1 MALTKEDVVTA
12 LRACRD
18 PEIPVNIV
26 DLGLV
31 YAVEVSETAD
41 TPTGSDP
48 GFDVAVRMTLTSPG
62 CPMSQAIA
70 AQVHRKI
77 LGLDHVRHAK
87 VDLVWEPAWHPSMIT
102 AEGRHQ
108 LNPT

>member
-1 MALTKEDVVTA
+1 MALTQEDVLSA
-12 LRACRD
+12 LRTCRD

-31 YAVEVSETAD
+31 YAVDVQETGAGDPGYEVS
-41 TPTGSDP
+41 
-48 GFDVAVRMTLTSPG
+48 VRMTLTSPG
-62 CPMSQAIA
+62 CPMSQAISA
-70 AQVHRKI
+70 AVQRK
-77 LGLDHVRHAK
+77 LLSLERVRQAK

-108 LNPT
+108 LNPN

>member
-1 MALTKEDVVTA
+1 MALTQEDVLSA
-12 LRACRD
+12 LRTCRD

-31 YAVEVSETAD
+31 YAVDVREAGAAGPGYDVS
-41 TPTGSDP
+41 
-48 GFDVAVRMTLTSPG
+48 VKMTLTSPG
-62 CPMSQAIA
+62 CPMSQSISASVQRA
-70 AQVHRKI
+70 L
-77 LGLDHVRHAK
+77 LGLERVRHAK

-102 AEGRHQ
+102 AEGRNQ